1 MENINVTN
9 VRPDQDP
16 LPDGIF
22 WTPEIERLG
31 KQVAHWVRID
41 VPGAT
46 AYGKMRVGKSFALAY
61 LSETLASLI
70 GYPVEVVVW
79 EIPENAGDSPREF
92 AQSRMSDSGYLAI
105 SHRDVEVLK
114 ARFFGYLAQ
123 RCEEKGARRLVVI
136 VDEAQHAKR
145 HHLGYL
151 VEYFNK
157 LTKKGLKPFFLLMG
171 QPELGGGPIRS
182 EGVGRDMQ
190 IVGRFRVSQYHFR
203 GIALG
208 DLEEVLHEFDR
219 PGPDGAPASL
229 TAYLPQAYANGW
241 CIADLAPSLREALAL
256 VAKQHNLQED
266 IRVPM
271 QYLRSTVGAYLHHVA
286 DTGENPGLPSS
297 AALIKCLKESGFLSV
312 LSYYAEPKDEEEGK
326 HEHKQ

>member
-1 MENINVTN
+1 MENSNVAN

-31 KQVAHWVRID
+31 RQVAHWVRID

-46 AYGKMRVGKSFALAY
+46 AYGKMRVGKSSALTY
-61 LSETLASLI
+61 LSETLPSLI

-79 EIPENAGDSPREF
+79 EIPQNAGESPREF
-92 AQSRMSDSGYLAI
+92 LQSRMNDSGYPAI
-105 SHRDVEVLK
+105 SHRDIEVLK
-114 ARFFGYLAQ
+114 NRFFQHLEQ
-123 RCEEKGARRLVVI
+123 RCQEKGARRLVVI
-136 VDEAQHAKR
+136 VDEAQHAKK
-145 HHLGYL
+145 HHLGCL

-157 LTKKGLKPFFLLMG
+157 LTKKGIKPFFLLMG
-171 QPELGGGPIRS
+171 QPELGGAIKW

-190 IVGRFRVSQYHFR
+190 IIGRFRVSQYHFR

-208 DLEEVLHEFDR
+208 DLEEVLYEFDR
-219 PGPDGAPASL
+219 PGPDGPPASL

-241 CIADLAPSLREALAL
+241 RIADLAPSLREALEL
-256 VAKQHNLQED
+256 VMKQHNVQED

-271 QYLRSTVGAYLHHVA
+271 QYLRSTVGAYLHHAA
-286 DTGENPGLPSS
+286 DTGENPGFPSS

-312 LSYYAEPKDEEEGK
+312 LSYYTEPKDDEGGTD
-326 HEHKQ
+326 EHKQ